1 MSMNIIV
8 NGAGGHMGREVVRLI
23 RTGHRNATLAAAVDP
38 VGGAGFYTS
47 LFAFE
52 GNADCIID
60 FSHHTSAGIL
70 TEYATRRGIPLVI
83 ATTGHTESEKRY
95 IHQAARSIPVFFSGN
110 TSLGIAVLRGL
121 VRQAV
126 EMFPGADVEIIER
139 HHNRKID
146 VPSATALML
155 ADSVN
160 SVRQNAVPLVGR
172 HSDGVRSRNEI
183 GIHSL
188 RMGNTV
194 GVHEVIISTASET
207 LTLRHE
213 AHDRA
218 LYAEG
223 ALTAAEFIVGKKP
236 GLYDM
241 GDIFG

>member
-1 MSMNIIV
+1 MNMRIIV

-23 RTGHRNATLAAAVDP
+23 RTGYRNATLRPLSIRLAETALHVA
-38 VGGAGFYTS
+38 
-47 LFAFE
+47 FAYE
-52 GNADCIID
+52 GDADCIID
-60 FSHHTSAGIL
+60 FSHHTSAGVL

-95 IHQAARSIPVFFSGN
+95 INHAARFIPVFYSGN

-126 EMFPGADVEIIER
+126 EMFPGADIEIIER

-155 ADSVN
+155 ADSVK

-188 RMGNTV
+188 RMSNTV
-194 GVHEVIISTASET
+194 GIHEVIISTAYET

-223 ALTAAEFIVGKKP
+223 ALTAAEFIIGKSP
-236 GLYDM
+236 VFM
-241 GDIFG
+241 I